1 MPKRSISPMAA
12 LFITVLLDML
22 SFGLVIPDLQIRA
35 AQLGTSDLGIGLLQS
50 IFGICQ
56 FGMAPIMGRWSDLHG
71 RKIVLFAGAVISAFS
86 FVVYAFAHTIAVLAI
101 SRILSGVGAA
111 NLSAAYATVSDI
123 SAPEDRAKRM
133 GQLAAAF
140 AIGFVFGPPI
150 GGQLAIIGGNL
161 LLGIASCSLALLAA
175 IFVWIAFPSLPKH
188 RPATENPKVSQFH
201 IMKKAL
207 QTPGLSI
214 LLTLFFVY
222 NFAFSNLETTFPRFM
237 LDRFQVAQ
245 DGSGLFLGYVGIMLV
260 IVQGGLVGKISKK
273 LGELWM
279 VRTGLLIAA
288 PALAFIGIAHNIPLL
303 IFGAPF
309 LCFGAGIALPGVQS
323 LLSKSAP
330 ADVQGG
336 LFGITQSLGSL
347 ARIFGPIIGNLSY
360 GYHLS
365 APYFLAGSLM
375 LIPAA
380 LAWKIAPP
388 KTTTS

>member
-1 MPKRSISPMAA
+1 MPKRPLSPMAA

-35 AQLGTSDLGIGLLQS
+35 AQLGASDLGIGTLQS

-56 FGMAPIMGRWSDLHG
+56 FGMAPLMGRWSDLHG
-71 RKIVLFAGAVISAFS
+71 RKIVLLTGAVISAFS
-86 FVVYAFAHTIAVLAI
+86 FAVYAFANTIAMLAI
-101 SRILSGVGAA
+101 SRILSGTGAA

-161 LLGIASCSLALLAA
+161 LLGFASCSLAVAA
-175 IFVWIAFPSLPKH
+175 AVFVWFAFPPLPKH
-188 RPATENPKVSQFH
+188 RTATGSPKTSQFS

-207 QTPGLSI
+207 QTPGLLI
-214 LLTLFFVY
+214 LLALFFVY

-237 LDRFQVAQ
+237 FDRFNVAQ

-260 IVQGGLVGKISKK
+260 IVQGGLVGRISKA
-273 LGELWM
+273 LGELGM
-279 VRTGLLIAA
+279 VRIGLIMAA
-288 PALAFIGIAHNIPLL
+288 PALAFIGIANSVQLL
-303 IFGAPF
+303 VLGAPF

-330 ADVQGG
+330 VDVQGG

-347 ARIFGPIIGNLSY
+347 ARIIGPLVGNVSY
-360 GYHLS
+360 GYNPS
-365 APYFLAGSLM
+365 TPYFLAGSLM
-375 LIPAA
+375 LIPAI
-380 LAWKIAPP
+380 LAWKIVHP
-388 KTTTS
+388 KPQES